1 MRSAITA
8 AKLLRVG
15 MKKTQQSLDNIH
27 GEKLKLAQS
36 QINEVRCA
44 GGQAPAYP
52 ATLAGIK

>member
-36 QINEVRCA
+36 QINK
-44 GGQAPAYP
+44 
-52 ATLAGIK
+52 LSKM